1 MEVAGMIRTI
11 RMLRTLSKF
20 SGATLLWTLLVVATS
35 GQDLQTVIFEPRHQY
50 CVDEPA
56 FELQAES
63 FDFAGGDLRVMAF
76 NIHTGIGGYAA
87 TTSGGISTQYTE
99 PDRWPLITEEIAER
113 IHRQN
118 LDIFGLQEV
127 LGGRQTVRDGFTNR
141 RDSEQSEIIKQT
153 LNDLE
158 GAEAWD
164 YQFWT
169 HNIGQS
175 GSSTGGNW
183 WGVATFYRAPWTLVG
198 DPVAFPTSNGSDT
211 KAMIKTT
218 LTNGQRTIDVFTAH
232 FDVDL
237 PEPDDGS
244 IQYSERNAAP
254 FIAAAENPV
263 ILIGDLN
270 VEPQHRMP
278 DGTLQLMPLWDI
290 GLVDSAVSAGVLS
303 RHGLGPGPSS
313 LHTRQTVSGGSSK
326 RIDWVVLEDGEFLA
340 TGVEVYR
347 AQDDPSTT
355 MPSPHPSIAA
365 GVNAFPEQQATSY
378 ISDHHAF
385 IADISIRGDA
395 TGLPITFGSTNPD
408 IISISGSTAT
418 IHRSGTVDLAAVQ
431 EGNENFMRSPIIRR
445 NVQVSG
451 PQVLVLEESFETDG
465 NGDRYH
471 VFGSAEAL
479 SRAYFHRRMGDHVF
493 SASDGQWFFGGE
505 NIDGQTGHLGYED
518 ADSTLD
524 STGKGAVL
532 FEPVATNGIS
542 RFELS
547 ISVAASNPG
556 GFDLSRTD
564 GDKLSVEVRTDDGPF
579 DEIARF
585 KGTRSNSPLVAPDGT
600 VVTTKFQEWSFPFDV
615 TGEMLQ
621 LRIVLRSTSGI
632 GNEVLLFD
640 RVRLIGFENV
650 LRGDLLPVGGVCNP
664 IPEVEDWFESPWLG
678 AYNRTLAPW
687 IFHHRHQFI
696 YLASESTTADIFYFD
711 PVIDSW
717 IYTAPA
723 IYPHLYLF
731 DGQGWMYYFAESLV
745 QRAFYRFS
753 DESYVFYE

>member
-1 MEVAGMIRTI
+1 MIRLLG
-11 RMLRTLSKF
+11 MLRPLGIF
-20 SGATLLWTLLVVATS
+20 SVCALLLALLIASTS
-35 GQDLQTVIFEPRHQY
+35 GQEVQTVIFQPRDQF

-56 FELQAES
+56 FELLAES
-63 FDFAGGDLRVMAF
+63 FDFAGGDLRVMSF
-76 NIHTGIGGYAA
+76 NIHTGIGGYSA

-158 GAEAWD
+158 GAEIWD

-198 DPVAFPTSNGSDT
+198 DSVAFPTSNGSDT
-211 KAMIKTT
+211 KAMLKTT
-218 LTNGQRTIDVFTAH
+218 LTNGLRTIDVFTAH

-254 FIAAAENPV
+254 FIAAAETPV

-270 VEPQHRMP
+270 VEPQHTMP
-278 DGTLQLMPLWDI
+278 DGTLQLKPLWDI
-290 GLVDSAVSAGVLS
+290 GLVDSAVSAGIVS
-303 RHGLGPGPSS
+303 SHGLGPGPSS
-313 LHTRQTVSGGSSK
+313 LHTRQNAFGTSSK
-326 RIDWVVLEDGEFLA
+326 RIDWVVLEGNEFLVN
-340 TGVEVYR
+340 GVEVYN
-347 AQDDPSTT
+347 AQNDPSTT

-365 GVNAFPEQQATSY
+365 GVNSFPDQQATSY

-385 IADISIRGDA
+385 IADISIPGNA
-395 TGLPITFGSTNPD
+395 TGLPITFASTNPD
-408 IISISGSTAT
+408 IISVTGSTAT
-418 IHRSGTVDLAAVQ
+418 IHKTGTVDLAAVQ
-431 EGNENFMRSPIIRR
+431 QGSENFLRSPVIRR
-445 NVQVSG
+445 KVHVSG

-465 NGDRYH
+465 NGDRYD
-471 VFGSAEAL
+471 VFGAAEAL
-479 SRAYFHRRMGDHVF
+479 SRSYFHRRTGDHIF
-493 SASDGQWFFGGE
+493 TASDGQWFFGGE
-505 NIDGQTGHLGYED
+505 NIDGQTGHIGYDD

-564 GDKLSVEVRTDDGPF
+564 GDKLSVEVRTDDAPF
-579 DEIARF
+579 EEIARF

-600 VVTTKFQEWSFPFDV
+600 VITTKFRERSFPFDV

-632 GNEVLLFD
+632 GNEVLVFD

-664 IPEVEDWFESPWLG
+664 IPELEDWFESPWFG
-678 AYNRTLAPW
+678 AYNRTFASW

-696 YLASESTTADIFYFD
+696 YLAPESTTADIFYFD

-731 DGQGWMYYFAESLV
+731 DGQGWMYYFAESQV